1 MPSKPKNLEIRHFPC
16 MELRLEGD
24 DEAPK
29 LVGHIAVFNQLS
41 EDLFDFK
48 EKIAPGAFAE
58 SIRRDDIRALWNHE
72 NDLVL
77 GRTSSGTLELEE
89 DDVGLAF
96 KNVPPDTTWFKDRMV
111 SLKRKDVTGASFG
124 FITEEDEWEVDPDD
138 PQMRI
143 RTLVKLRLL
152 EVSPGVTFPAYPQPD
167 VAIRSMQRWEEEQKK
182 ESGQAGAE
190 AQCLDLRKKRLRLL
204 ELASK

>member
-24 DEAPK
+24 DDAPK
-29 LVGHIAVFNQLS
+29 LVGHIAVFNQLT
-41 EDLFDFK
+41 EDMFGFK

-58 SIRRDDIRALWNHE
+58 TIKRDDIRALWNHH

-77 GRTSSGTLELEE
+77 GRTKSGTLELKE

-96 KNVPPDTTWFKDRMV
+96 SNSPPDTQWFRDRKV
-111 SLKRKDVTGASFG
+111 SLERKDVTGASFG
-124 FITEEDEWEVDPDD
+124 FFTDEDEWTTVDGEK
-138 PQMRI
+138 I
-143 RTLVKLRLL
+143 RTLKKITLL
-152 EVSPGVTFPAYPQPD
+152 EVSPGVTFPAYPQTD
-167 VAIRSMQRWEEEQKK
+167 VALRSMELWQEAEKK
-182 ESGQAGAE
+182 ASGQTDTG

-204 ELASK
+204 DLASK